1 MRACNSEPKVA
12 DSCWESFSHR
22 IRWHN
27 AQRALGGSV
36 GFVMDFDARYNLLR
50 VTLEGRVTDP
60 ILLDAYTSVAR
71 YVEIH
76 GPCRAVVDV
85 SAATKFDVSSHA
97 IRDLTRRPPAIP
109 KGYMRVFVAPLDSMY
124 GMVRMFQ
131 ILTELTRPELHVVRS
146 IGEAY
151 RLLRVESPE
160 FSPVSEQ

>member
-1 MRACNSEPKVA
+1 MGYAGTKAE
-12 DSCWESFSHR
+12 EL
-22 IRWHN
+22 
-27 AQRALGGSV
+27 LGGCV
-36 GFVMDFDARYNLLR
+36 GFVLDFDATNNLLR

-71 YVEIH
+71 YVETH
-76 GPCRAVVDV
+76 GPCRAIVDV

-131 ILTELTRPELHVVRS
+131 ILTELTRPDLHVVRS
-146 IGEAY
+146 VDEAY
-151 RLLRVESPE
+151 RLLRVESPK
-160 FSPVSEQ
+160 FGPASER

>member
-1 MRACNSEPKVA
+1 M
-12 DSCWESFSHR
+12 
-22 IRWHN
+22 
-27 AQRALGGSV
+27 
-36 GFVMDFDARYNLLR
+36 GFVLDFDATNNLLR

-71 YVEIH
+71 YVETH
-76 GPCRAVVDV
+76 GPCRAIVDV

-146 IGEAY
+146 VNEAY
-151 RLLRVESPE
+151 RLLRVESPKFGPAGE
-160 FSPVSEQ
+160 R